1 MLSNP
6 SSATSRKRS
15 FINLQKQR
23 IMINLLINDQKVSV
37 EPGTTVLAA
46 AKKLKINIPTL
57 CNHDDLCVAGN
68 CRVCVVEQKG
78 ARTLIASCATPAS
91 EGMEIHTNTL
101 KVRNARKHIVELLL
115 TEHRSDCTKCY
126 KNQNCELQSLA
137 NEFAFGDT
145 IFLDLVEDHKYNI
158 DRSSPSFIKDDSKC
172 IRCQRCVRT
181 CSELQQ
187 VSAIAVANKGAHQ
200 KISSFHERPMSHVVC
215 TNCGQCVNRCPTGAL
230 VEKTYIDQVWD
241 AIYDPEK
248 HVVVQTAPAVRVAL
262 GEDLGYDPGERVT
275 GKMVNALKQLG
286 FNSVLD
292 TDFSADLTIMEEG
305 TELLVRLK
313 KALVDGD
320 KKISLPMFTSCS
332 PGWIK
337 FIEHKYPEF
346 LPNLSSCKSPQQ
358 MFGALAKTF
367 YAKKRNIDPSK
378 IVSVSIMPCT
388 AKKFE
393 ADRPEMRAS
402 GFKDVDYVLT
412 TRELA
417 VMIKQAGIDFRN
429 IEETHYDSIMGN
441 STGAAVIFGA
451 TGGVMEAALR
461 TAYEIVTGR
470 EVPFGNL
477 NITPVRGMDGV
488 KEASIKIEG
497 CVDAWKFLEGAELK
511 VAIAHGLVNANKIM
525 KLVKSGQAHY
535 HFVEIM
541 GCPGGCIGGGGQP
554 IPTNMEIRKSRMK
567 AIYSEDEHMV
577 LRKSHENPD
586 VIAIY
591 KEFLDQPN
599 SHKSHELLHTH
610 YVERDNF

>member
-1 MLSNP
+1 
-6 SSATSRKRS
+6 
-15 FINLQKQR
+15 
-23 IMINLLINDQKVSV
+23 MINLTINDQKISV
-37 EPGTTVLAA
+37 PAGTTVLEAA
-46 AKKLKINIPTL
+46 RKLNINIPTL
-57 CNHDDLCVAGN
+57 CNHSDLCVAGN

-78 ARTLIASCATPAS
+78 ARTLIAACAMPVS
-91 EGMEIHTNTL
+91 EGMDIHTNTL

-115 TEHRSDCTKCY
+115 SEHRSDCTKCY
-126 KNQNCELQSLA
+126 KNQKCELQALA

-145 IFLDLVEDHKYNI
+145 IFLDLVEDHPYTI

-172 IRCQRCVRT
+172 IHCQRCVRT
-181 CSELQQ
+181 CAELQYI
-187 VSAIAVANKGAHQ
+187 SAIAVANKGAHQ
-200 KISSFHERPMSHVVC
+200 KISSFHDRPMSHVVC
-215 TNCGQCVNRCPTGAL
+215 TNCGQCVNRCPTGAI
-230 VEKTYIDQVWD
+230 VEKTYIDYVWD
-241 AIYDPEK
+241 AIYDPDK
-248 HVVVQTAPAVRVAL
+248 YVVVQTAPAVRVAL

-286 FNSVLD
+286 FDSVLD

-305 TELLVRLK
+305 TELLTRLK

-320 KKISLPMFTSCS
+320 KGIQFPMFTSCS

-346 LPNLSSCKSPQQ
+346 LPNLSTCKSPQQ

-367 YAKKRNIDPSK
+367 YARKKNIDPSK
-378 IVSVSIMPCT
+378 IVSVSVMPCT

-393 ADRPEMRAS
+393 ADRPEMRSS
-402 GFKDVDYVLT
+402 GFKDIDFVLT

-417 VMIKQAGIDFRN
+417 IMIKQAGLDFRSL
-429 IEETHYDSIMGN
+429 EPVPYDSIMGE

-470 EVPFGNL
+470 EVPFSDL

-497 CVDAWKFLEGAELK
+497 CTNDWKFLEGAELK

-525 KLVKSGQAHY
+525 RDVRAGKSPY

-541 GCPGGCIGGGGQP
+541 ACPGGCIGGGGQP
-554 IPTNMEIRKSRMK
+554 IPTSMEIRKNRMK

-591 KEFLDQPN
+591 KEFLDKPN

-610 YVERDNF
+610 YVKRESY